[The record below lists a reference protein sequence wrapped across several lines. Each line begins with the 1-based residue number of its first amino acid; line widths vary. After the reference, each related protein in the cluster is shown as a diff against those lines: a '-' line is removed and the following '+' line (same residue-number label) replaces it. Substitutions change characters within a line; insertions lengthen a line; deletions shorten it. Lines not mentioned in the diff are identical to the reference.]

1 MVAKSHGRG
10 LSGFVLSVTVCA
22 SYWLLPDNY
31 RAYRLVRRAG
41 NILFRRQEDVQGDP
55 ALPRDAVVI
64 EGFRHSGNSF
74 LVGNVAAKDVDRVRS
89 HSHRAFALRE
99 AVENGLPTVV
109 MIRDPLE
116 AALSL
121 RHRSHSAHV
130 MAWGVKF
137 SAFTALVCWLGYY
150 RSAWRLRRGITFVQ
164 MEDMAVDNRAT
175 FERVSAAT
183 GLTFK
188 GETSFATRHRFD
200 GARPEQELSWAS
212 RLVLAEARRLH
223 AAIRAYPDRLRQAT
237 QMAPALATAA

>member
-1 MVAKSHGRG
+1 MAQSRGRG

-22 SYWLLPDNY
+22 SYWMFPDNY

-41 NILFRRQEDVQGDP
+41 NTLFRRQEDIQADP

-74 LVGNVAAKDVDRVRS
+74 LVGNVAAQDVDRVRS

-99 AVENGLPTVV
+99 AVDNSIPTVV
-109 MIRDPLE
+109 MIRDPLD

-150 RSAWRLRRGITFVQ
+150 RSAWKLRRGITFVH
-164 MEDMAVDNRAT
+164 MEDMARDNRAT
-175 FERVSAAT
+175 FEQVSAAT
-183 GLTFK
+183 GLAFK
-188 GETSFATRHRFD
+188 NETSFATRHRFD
-200 GARPEQELSWAS
+200 GARPDQKLSWAT
-212 RLVLAEARRLH
+212 RLVLAQARRLH
-223 AAIRAYPDRLRQAT
+223 AAISAHEAPAPAPMRMT
-237 QMAPALATAA
+237 PALAAAA